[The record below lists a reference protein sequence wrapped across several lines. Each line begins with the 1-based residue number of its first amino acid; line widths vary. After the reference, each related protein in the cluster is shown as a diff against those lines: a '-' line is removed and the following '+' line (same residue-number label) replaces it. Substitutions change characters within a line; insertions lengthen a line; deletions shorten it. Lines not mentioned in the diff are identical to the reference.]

1 MRMIFVNLPVKD
13 LPATRRFFN
22 ALGFS
27 FNEQFSD
34 DTAACMVV
42 DENIFVMHLTEEKFA
57 QFVNGAVGDP
67 ERQTQVLTCLSA
79 ASRAEVDGLLSK
91 ALAAGGKPW
100 KPVLDMGPMY
110 GCSFQDLDGHVWEVM
125 FMDQAAMAEGGAPE
139 AANA

>member
-13 LPATRRFFN
+13 LPATRRFFS

-57 QFVNGAVGDP
+57 QFVTGKVGDP
-67 ERQTQVLTCLSA
+67 EQQTQVLTCLSA
-79 ASRAEVDGLLSK
+79 TSRQEVDDFKAK
-91 ALAAGGKPW
+91 ALAAGGREW
-100 KPVLDMGPMY
+100 KPNMEFGPMY
-110 GCSFQDLDGHVWEVM
+110 GCSFQDI
-125 FMDQAAMAEGGAPE
+125 
-139 AANA
+139 